1 MKIFLLMF
9 ITLLLVGCI
18 FESPDERKARLVSA
32 NLTNSL
38 SYHPYKDIESAVRA
52 TEIISETNTSYIT
65 KICDTKAESTCDCR
79 YHYFTVEILKSNFS
93 ARILEAKGCIYG

>member
-38 SYHPYKDIESAVRA
+38 SYSPYKNIESAVRA
-52 TEIISETNTSYIT
+52 TKIISETPTSYIT
-65 KICDTKAESTCDCR
+65 KICDINSEPDCDCK
-79 YHYFTVEILKSNFS
+79 YHYFIVEIFKSNFS
-93 ARILEAKGCIYG
+93 ARILEAKRCIYG